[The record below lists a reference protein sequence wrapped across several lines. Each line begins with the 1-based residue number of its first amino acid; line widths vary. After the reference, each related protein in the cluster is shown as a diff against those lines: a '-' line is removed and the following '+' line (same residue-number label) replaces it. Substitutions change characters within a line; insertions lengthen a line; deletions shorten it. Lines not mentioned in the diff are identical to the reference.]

1 MFRTIME
8 RLRHRREIKRIARS
22 HRHGGRRSG
31 MGAGTDSRQ
40 EALARAES
48 ETLGRQGG
56 FGDG

>member
-8 RLRHRREIKRIARS
+8 RLRHRREVRRISRS

-31 MGAGTDSRQ
+31 GGTGADSRQ
-40 EALARAES
+40 GARARAES
-48 ETLGRQGG
+48 ETMGRQGG